1 MGYCIL
7 VEIISMRGI
16 AIKDWAEDDRP
27 REKLLS
33 KGISHLSNSELIA
46 ILINNG
52 ARQKSAVMLAQE
64 LLATTDNDLN
74 KLSRLSVKDILN
86 LNIKGLG
93 PAKAVSISA
102 AIELGLRRDASYSKR
117 KTISSSREAADYV
130 RVQLQ
135 FQKQEQFGV
144 LFLNQGN
151 RVNHFQIVS
160 EGGITSTVADPRIIL
175 KMALAYDAVNI
186 ILCHN
191 HPSGSLTPSK
201 ADISLTS
208 KIKAAALTLDIQ
220 VVDHII
226 VSEEGYYS
234 FADHDLL

>member
-1 MGYCIL
+1 
-7 VEIISMRGI
+7 VKST
-16 AIKDWAEDDRP
+16 AIKDWPVDDRP
-27 REKLLS
+27 REKLLY
-33 KGISHLSNSELIA
+33 KGTDHLSNSELIA

-52 ARQKSAVMLAQE
+52 AHKKSAVMLAQE
-64 LLATTDNDLN
+64 LLTSMNNDLN

-117 KTISSSREAADYV
+117 KTISSSRDAADYV
-130 RVQLQ
+130 RLELQ
-135 FQKQEQFGV
+135 FKKQELFGV
-144 LFLNQGN
+144 IFLNQGN
-151 RVNHFQIVS
+151 RITHFQIVS

-175 KMALAYDAVNI
+175 KTALAHDAVHI

-191 HPSGSLTPSK
+191 HPSGCLKPSR
-201 ADISLTS
+201 ADISLTQ
-208 KIKAAALTLDIQ
+208 KIKAAALTLEIQ
-220 VVDHII
+220 VIDHII